1 MFKFLRDRKRK
12 KLAKRPFPKSW
23 EPIVAK
29 RLGWIDDLDAKERE
43 RARTHLKV
51 FLWEK
56 HWIGAREFE
65 VTEEMKI
72 SDFCGDSLE
81 YLELLLG
88 VEMELDLDT
97 EVPDANAPAR
107 EATVGELADW
117 IVGVVNG

>member
-1 MFKFLRDRKRK
+1 MVTDRTQV
-12 KLAKRPFPKSW
+12 LGA
-23 EPIVAK
+23 IVASASM
-29 RLGWIDDLDAKERE
+29 LNLHPA
-43 RARTHLKV
+43 
-51 FLWEK
+51 
-56 HWIGAREFE
+56 

-72 SDFCGDSLE
+72 SDFSGDSLE

-88 VEMELDLDT
+88 VEMELDLDK

>member
-1 MFKFLRDRKRK
+1 MVTDR
-12 KLAKRPFPKSW
+12 AT
-23 EPIVAK
+23 V
-29 RLGWIDDLDAKERE
+29 
-43 RARTHLKV
+43 LKAIQSSAN
-51 FLWEK
+51 LLNL
-56 HWIGAREFE
+56 HPA